1 MNISYLANGG
11 GNLKASSVHRSRL
24 QKALRNPFISL
35 SLKAHAQP
43 LSGGWRVVALLLV
56 CVTLFAVACTEEDD
70 RPAPAADP
78 STTTR
83 TQEPA
88 AAGTDDQV
96 QVGGVVINTQW
107 GGEEHYTY

>member
-1 MNISYLANGG
+1 M
-11 GNLKASSVHRSRL
+11 
-24 QKALRNPFISL
+24 
-35 SLKAHAQP
+35 
-43 LSGGWRVVALLLV
+43 VALLLV